1 MRKSISFLL
10 AAVFAVAQA
19 APASAYYSD
28 EFLGDYL
35 LTNYKKKISMDLQG
49 ASLMDVLKVLSQQ
62 TGMSFVSAE
71 GVQDRQLTLYLD
83 KVPLKDAM
91 DTIFVANNLEYQFYP
106 ESNIFIVKESVK
118 PEVDLETRVF
128 KLLYAAVPSSQ
139 FSTQSASGASLS
151 SGGGSSGGAP
161 AAPGAPATSGSSGG
175 SGGIMSAIQNL
186 LTEYG
191 SVSEDPRT
199 NSLIVQELSSNMG
212 RIERVIKMLDVPVP
226 KVMIEVE
233 VVDVAKTMADKIG
246 TNWAEGF
253 KLGVDATKLASREM
267 TFPFDTNAGHK
278 LEFFRNPDG
287 TKTAVTNGTLGFTGA
302 KAVMQFL
309 NTDTTTKYLARPK
322 ILTLSGQPAT
332 INLISNEAVTAT
344 QNSASDGGTTTIS
357 WDVEREEVGT
367 KLIVTPMVCS
377 ETGEITM
384 VVEPEVSNAILDGD
398 IPTSET
404 SIIKK
409 VQKRTSR
416 TVLRMKD
423 NETLMIGGLLKKD
436 ETVTETSVPILG
448 KIPLLGRLFHSTD
461 KTVSDRELLVFITP
475 RISFD
480 NKINAPIGAAMASAP
495 SYQPIQR
502 EQTTVGRTDSVK
514 NALARFEK

>member
-1 MRKSISFLL
+1 MRKSLSLL
-10 AAVFAVAQA
+10 VAAVLVVAQA

-35 LTNYKKKISMDLQG
+35 LTDYKKKISMDLQG

-62 TGMSFVSAE
+62 TGMSFVSSQ
-71 GVQDRQLTLYLD
+71 GVQDRNLTLYLD

-91 DTIFVANNLEYQFYP
+91 DSIFVANNLEYKFYP

-139 FSTQSASGASLS
+139 FSTQAAAGGSSSSGSS
-151 SGGGSSGGAP
+151 SGGSAGGAP
-161 AAPGAPATSGSSGG
+161 AAGGAAGG
-175 SGGIMSAIQNL
+175 STGGGIMGAVQKL

-199 NSLIVQELSSNMG
+199 NSLIVQELATNMA
-212 RIERVIKMLDVPVP
+212 RIDRVIKMLDVPTP

-233 VVDVAKTMADKIG
+233 VIDVAKGLVDKLG
-246 TNWAEGF
+246 TDWEDGF
-253 KLGVDATKLASREM
+253 KMGAAVTPDTMST
-267 TFPFDTNAGHK
+267 TFPF
-278 LEFFRNPDG
+278 
-287 TKTAVTNGTLGFTGA
+287 NGGNKEVDFSRGLSPKGLGLVSFS
-302 KAVMQFL
+302 KSNFSAVMQFFKSD
-309 NTDTTTKYLARPK
+309 NTTKYLARPK
-322 ILTLSGQPAT
+322 ILTVSGQPAT
-332 INLISNEAVTAT
+332 INLVSNEAVTAT
-344 QNSASDGGTTTIS
+344 ANTSNTSGTTTTA
-357 WDVEREEVGT
+357 WTVERQDVGT
-367 KLIVTPMVCS
+367 KLMVTPLVCV

-384 VVEPEVSNAILDGD
+384 VVEPEVSNAILDVD
-398 IPTSET
+398 IPKSDT

-416 TVLRMKD
+416 SVLRMKN
-423 NETLMIGGLLKKD
+423 NETMMIGGLLKKD
-436 ETVTETSVPILG
+436 ESTTDNKIPILG
-448 KIPLLGRLFHSTD
+448 SIPFLGRLFHSTV
-461 KTVSDRELLVFITP
+461 KNFSDRELLVFITP

-480 NKINAPIGAAMASAP
+480 DKINAPIGSPMAAMASN
-495 SYQPIQR
+495 YQPLQR
-502 EQTTVGRTDSVK
+502 EQTTVGRTDSIT